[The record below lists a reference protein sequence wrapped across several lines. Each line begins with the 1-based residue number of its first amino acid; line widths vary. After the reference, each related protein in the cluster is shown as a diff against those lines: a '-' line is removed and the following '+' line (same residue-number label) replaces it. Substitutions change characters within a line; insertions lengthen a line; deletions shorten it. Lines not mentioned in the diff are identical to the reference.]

1 MSTCEQE
8 STISAALQN
17 GELTEGL
24 GLHVE
29 GCAVCS
35 EVDSAF
41 RRMRLMADNVG
52 EESRPSAAS
61 MWWRLNLRMRQDKT
75 VRAQAPLIWMARI
88 AYAAIALMAVLL
100 LTMIPDFSRPVI
112 EIGLAGIAAVALP
125 VAITLWSWSRS
136 RS

>member
-1 MSTCEQE
+1 
-8 STISAALQN
+8 
-17 GELTEGL
+17 
-24 GLHVE
+24 
-29 GCAVCS
+29 
-35 EVDSAF
+35 
-41 RRMRLMADNVG
+41 MADNVG